1 MFSLNPYIS
10 IYVPTGL
17 LPTCT
22 HVRHTWQPMH
32 RLHLPPWLWSQ
43 RMGANWA
50 GSRLCHHGP
59 TCAPPPGRSQ
69 VQCPRPPPG
78 REGGGNYPASGC
90 PPHTHT
96 REPFIPGHA
105 RPQPRRLLPSPAR
118 SLVLVRE
125 DPAGGQRTRDG
136 EVEASPVIVSIA
148 TPSSGVGCRVSPRSG
163 LTELAF

>member
-43 RMGANWA
+43 RIGANWA

-59 TCAPPPGRSQ
+59 TCAPPPGRGQ
-69 VQCPRPPPG
+69 VQCPQPPPG

-90 PPHTHT
+90 PPT
-96 REPFIPGHA
+96 HA
-105 RPQPRRLLPSPAR
+105 RLSSRATPVRPSPTQTLITISR
-118 SLVLVRE
+118 
-125 DPAGGQRTRDG
+125 
-136 EVEASPVIVSIA
+136 PVISLGPGGPGGRA
-148 TPSSGVGCRVSPRSG
+148 ENPGWRGGGDTPHRLYSDAQQRSGVQGKPEIR
-163 LTELAF
+163 TY

>member
-1 MFSLNPYIS
+1 MSLRVFCPRAHMCATPGNRCIGCIFHPGS
-10 IYVPTGL
+10 GPRGWGPTGRVPGFAITVPL
-17 LPTCT
+17 
-22 HVRHTWQPMH
+22 VRPRRAEARCSVPGPHPAEK
-32 RLHLPPWLWSQ
+32 
-43 RMGANWA
+43 GAVIT
-50 GSRLCHHGP
+50 R
-59 TCAPPPGRSQ
+59 
-69 VQCPRPPPG
+69 PRG
-78 REGGGNYPASGC
+78 A
-90 PPHTHT
+90 PHTHT